1 MCKKLVNVLYKKCFG
16 FTLVRQKNPPT
27 QPSLASIMNFS
38 TLPGTNAKS
47 SQKITEVLWKDTM
60 SESRAYQQLLQKL
73 SEVYEH
79 TLDKAQF
86 FRKFLAQIFIRVPLY
101 RFLSLDALFKGFF
114 FLFVYKDF
122 IIREIVQRTEDS
134 LQAHKHVLAKVE
146 KDYQSFM
153 EADLTCWVN
162 IMLECEVFESYQSI
176 VAPNES
182 V

>member
-1 MCKKLVNVLYKKCFG
+1 
-16 FTLVRQKNPPT
+16 
-27 QPSLASIMNFS
+27 
-38 TLPGTNAKS
+38 
-47 SQKITEVLWKDTM
+47 M

-134 LQAHKHVLAKVE
+134 L
-146 KDYQSFM
+146 
-153 EADLTCWVN
+153 
-162 IMLECEVFESYQSI
+162 
-176 VAPNES
+176 
-182 V
+182 